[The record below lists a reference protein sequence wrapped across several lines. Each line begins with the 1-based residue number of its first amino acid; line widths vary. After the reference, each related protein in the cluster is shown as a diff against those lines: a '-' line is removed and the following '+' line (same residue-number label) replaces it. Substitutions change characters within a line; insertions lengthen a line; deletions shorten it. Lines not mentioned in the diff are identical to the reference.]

1 MACPSGRLEAVS
13 SAADGGPKHVS
24 LRLLTCILVM
34 LSAVGHAAD
43 IRVGEK
49 LPPLRIADL
58 GECVIH
64 GDETVFEP
72 WESSTML
79 GKVQIV
85 EYVAARAGVAR
96 LHRPLYDAIREAGF
110 SAAELAVTKLVNADD
125 ALWGTSGLVTSK
137 VGENKKEFPENS
149 LVVDAKGIGLRRWG
163 LQQGS
168 GAIALL
174 DRSGDVLFFKEGG
187 LTDDEIHTVVALIR
201 ERLR

>member
-1 MACPSGRLEAVS
+1 M
-13 SAADGGPKHVS
+13 S

-85 EYVAARAGVAR
+85 EYVAARAGIDR
-96 LHRPLYDAIREAGF
+96 LHRPLFDAIAEAGF
-110 SAAELAVTKLVNADD
+110 PAAALAVTKLVNADD